1 MGPELTLL
9 LTHERVTAIPI
20 TAAETRKVDLMLSMN
35 GARCDAESV
44 AVSSIHY
51 PTGVEGSGLK
61 KRYTM
66 VLPSSVRSHQFCFGE
81 GVLLNELEEVTF
93 VDAPWVI
100 DAKRVQSEAI
110 SVRS

>member
-1 MGPELTLL
+1 MSQTEEFSGVRWKVR
-9 LTHERVTAIPI
+9 RVGFAHQST
-20 TAAETRKVDLMLSMN
+20 
-35 GARCDAESV
+35 
-44 AVSSIHY
+44 SIHY
-51 PTGVEGSGLK
+51 PTGAEGSGLK

-66 VLPSSVRSHQFCFGE
+66 VLLSSVRSHQFRFGE